1 MLRARNLLALTTEL
15 QPVKYIKQQI
25 STSANIFLNQT
36 GEGMISG
43 QLVPSPCSDLSTNK
57 SLNLTIGYK
66 GDLY

>member
-25 STSANIFLNQT
+25 FTSANIFLNQT

-57 SLNLTIGYK
+57 SLNLTIGYI